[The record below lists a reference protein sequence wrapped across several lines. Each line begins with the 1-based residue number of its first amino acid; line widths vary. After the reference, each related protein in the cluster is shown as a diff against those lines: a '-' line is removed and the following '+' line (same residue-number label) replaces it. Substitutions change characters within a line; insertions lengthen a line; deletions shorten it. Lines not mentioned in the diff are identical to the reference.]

1 MKCAEVREELPAY
14 IKGEQPSLAI
24 RRHLSTCEGCREE
37 SARYESLTAAL
48 GSLDVM
54 TVEPPSGLMHSLA
67 AIPSS
72 QGRLD
77 AVRIHVARHRRGY
90 VGGVSVAAAGIA
102 GALLLR
108 RRLVAA

>member
-14 IKGEQPSLAI
+14 VRGEQPSLAI

-37 SARYESLTAAL
+37 NARYESLTSVL
-48 GSLDVM
+48 GSLESM
-54 TVEPPSGLMHSLA
+54 RVEPPSGLMHSLA
-67 AIPSS
+67 AIPSN
-72 QGRLD
+72 QGRVD
-77 AVRIHVARHRRGY
+77 AVRTHVARHRRRY
-90 VGGVSVAAAGIA
+90 VGGASVAAAGIA